1 MAKLTLTDLAN
12 LTNQTTALTQINA
25 NGTLIEAAL
34 ENTLSRDGTTPNTM
48 SAALDMN
55 SKDILNV
62 AAIDATAISLD
73 GISLLASLPS
83 VTPRGAWVT
92 STAYVVGDLISNS
105 GITYICNTAHTSGT
119 FSTDN
124 TSGYWTVFASLAAT
138 VKTPE
143 RFSGGEELLILPLL

>member
-25 NGTLIEAAL
+25 NGALIEAAL

-62 AAIDATAISLD
+62 AAIDVTAITLD

-83 VTPRGAWVT
+83 VTPRGSWVT
-92 STAYVVGDLISNS
+92 ATAYIVGDLVSNNN
-105 GITYICNTAHTSGT
+105 ITYIANTAHTSVST
-119 FSTDN
+119 FAADDS
-124 TSGYWTVFASLAAT
+124 SGYWTIFATLPAT

-143 RFSGGEELLILPLL
+143 RFS